1 MSRKSVRGVSMITA
15 IFLLVVI
22 AVLGAYIASVATT
35 QHTTAALDLQGSKA
49 YHAAYAGMQWG
60 VFQALQN
67 TSCVIS
73 PGVSIALTGNLSGFS
88 ATIVCASTAY
98 TEGSSNKTIYRIT
111 STGCSPPN
119 AGACPG
125 VQGGY
130 YVERQLE
137 ATVDK

>member
-1 MSRKSVRGVSMITA
+1 MSRSYARGVSIITA
-15 IFLLVVI
+15 LFLLVVI
-22 AVLGAYIASVATT
+22 AVLGAYIISVSTT
-35 QHTTAALDLQGSKA
+35 QHTTATLDLQGSKA
-49 YHAAYAGMQWG
+49 YQAAYAGMQWG

-67 TSCVIS
+67 TSCVS
-73 PGVSIALTGNLSGFS
+73 GLGVSIALTGNLSGFS
-88 ATIVCASTAY
+88 ATVVCTQTAY
-98 TEGSSNKTIYRIT
+98 TESSAARTIYRIT

-137 ATVDK
+137 GTLDR